1 MIEKLNYE
9 LSLIRKA
16 KAEGK
21 LSIQEKATYTVARP
35 LGNLDQVMFFDA
47 ERKTIDRH
55 AFNMRLKSLKVCPD
69 AAASWTGEQIDSTIA
84 IGDLNEIARLLNDNY
99 AFIKSTE
106 NDSLKVKLKFGYR
119 LFNAK
124 QHYANQKM
132 LLKASGI
139 KTWKDWV
146 KHNLTV
152 SKRYADIC
160 VSMYK
165 LVDKFPKLADLSI
178 TFTELYKM
186 SSQINEVFEDTQI
199 AAEWK

>member
-1 MIEKLNYE
+1 MIEKMNYE
-9 LSLIRKA
+9 LSLIRRA

-21 LSIQEKATYTVARP
+21 LSVQEKATYTVTRP

-47 ERKTIDRH
+47 KPNIVDRH
-55 AFNMRLKSLKVCPD
+55 AFNMWLKSLIFCQGT
-69 AAASWTGEQIDSTIA
+69 AASWTDAEIVSA
-84 IGDLNEIARLLNDNY
+84 FANGDLNEIARLLNDNFT
-99 AFIKSTE
+99 FIKSTE
-106 NDSLKVKLKFGYR
+106 NDSLKVKLKFGHR
-119 LFNAK
+119 LFAAK

-146 KHNLTV
+146 KLNLTV
-152 SKRYADIC
+152 SKRYADIY

-178 TFTELYKM
+178 TFTELHKM
-186 SSQINEVFEDTQI
+186 ASQINEVFEDAQI